1 MQGGAIITVILCT
14 CTASAAYHIVQGKG
28 EKIIHGMNGS
38 PSDGSWCIL
47 IALMLESDWPREKGK
62 GVEEGIEEG
71 MEEEVEEGGGE
82 RRR

>member
-1 MQGGAIITVILCT
+1 
-14 CTASAAYHIVQGKG
+14 
-28 EKIIHGMNGS
+28 MNGS